1 MSKQVGLQ
9 NTDLCWFKVALISIY
24 YREVKRWKNNIRKI
38 SSINDFKRSS
48 CLNFDQLLYA
58 RQFHYIVEAFFQ
70 TNVLNGPLG
79 RVKYY
84 TIRVEFQT
92 RRSPHIHSFLWIT
105 NAPVLT
111 KDNIQ
116 EYINSVD
123 GIFKTNIPG
132 INKN

>member
-1 MSKQVGLQ
+1 M
-9 NTDLCWFKVALISIY
+9 
-24 YREVKRWKNNIRKI
+24 
-38 SSINDFKRSS
+38 NDFKCSS
-48 CLNFDQLLYA
+48 CLNFDPPLYA
-58 RQFHYIVEAFFQ
+58 RQFHCIVEAFFQ

-79 RVKYY
+79 TVKYY
-84 TIRVEFQT
+84 NIRVEFPI

-111 KDNIQ
+111 KDDIQ

-132 INKN
+132 INKNKELLKLEIKFQV